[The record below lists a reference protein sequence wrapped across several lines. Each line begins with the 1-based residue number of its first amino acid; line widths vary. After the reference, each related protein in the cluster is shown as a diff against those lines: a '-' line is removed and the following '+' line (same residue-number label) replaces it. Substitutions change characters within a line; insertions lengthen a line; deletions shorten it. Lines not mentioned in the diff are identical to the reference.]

1 MKRSIMSKISKEE
14 VIKIAALSSLA
25 LEEHKIDALIEQ
37 LESVLSY
44 AERVREIA
52 ADTDEPLTKNINI
65 FRDDVVI
72 PFDAPSIMKEA
83 PECEQNYFVV
93 PKIVDGSR

>member
-1 MKRSIMSKISKEE
+1 MSKITKEE
-14 VIKIAALSSLA
+14 VIKIAALSSIA
-25 LEEHKIDALIEQ
+25 LEEHRLDTLLSQ

-52 ADTDEPLTKNINI
+52 ADIDEPITKNSNI
-65 FRDDVVI
+65 FRDDLVI
-72 PFDAPSIMKEA
+72 PFDAATIMKEA
-83 PECEQNYFVV
+83 PEADQNYFVV